1 MILHCSRTRVDAERA
16 GQIRALA
23 SGSIDWDYLVGTAQ
37 RHGVLPLL
45 CQNLSAVCPDAVP
58 AQVLAELKQQFLG
71 NAQRSLFLTGEM
83 FRLLGQLE
91 AAGVKVMPFKGS
103 VLASVYYG
111 NPALRAFGDIDL
123 LVESGA
129 VARASGVLS
138 NAGYRDADHL
148 TPEQLQCC
156 KRYANSLNFIHHSS
170 GIAVDLHW
178 AAWPDWFSSRQ
189 SAAFF
194 RADAERLSVCGRDVL
209 ARSAEVTLLMLCL
222 HGTKHAWS
230 ALGSVCDVHEL
241 VCSTPALDWRGLLN
255 QGRQLRAERLLLLG
269 LSLAQRLLGTPLPI
283 CVQQELNSEPVVSS
297 MAAEMGNR
305 IFTGT
310 AASEVALIP
319 GVLLRARRGLAQ
331 KLMCTLRFAFKPSLT
346 DICSVRLPRPF
357 FLLYHIVRPV
367 RLLRKYGLS
376 VLGRA

>member
-1 MILHCSRTRVDAERA
+1 MILHCSRTRVGAERA
-16 GQIRALA
+16 AQIRALA
-23 SGSIDWDYLVGTAQ
+23 SGGIDWEYLIGTAQ

-58 AQVLAELKQQFLG
+58 VQVLAELKQRFLG

-83 FRLLGQLE
+83 LNLLRQLE
-91 AAGVKVMPFKGS
+91 LAGVKAMPFKGA
-103 VLASVYYG
+103 VLAAIYYG

-123 LVESGA
+123 LVEAGA

-138 NAGYRDADHL
+138 KAGYRDADHL
-148 TPEQLQCC
+148 TSEQLQCC
-156 KRYANSLNFIHHSS
+156 ERYANSLNFIHHSS

-189 SAAFF
+189 SALFF
-194 RADAERLSVCGRDVL
+194 RAGAERMSVCGRDVL
-209 ARSAEVTLLMLCL
+209 VNSAEVTLLMLCF
-222 HGTKHAWS
+222 HGAKHAWS
-230 ALGSVCDVHEL
+230 ALGSVCDLHEL

-255 QGRQLRAERLLLLG
+255 LGRQLRAERLLLLG
-269 LSLAQRLLGTPLPI
+269 LSLAQRLLGAALPM

-297 MAAEMGNR
+297 MAAELGDR
-305 IFTGT
+305 ILAGT

-331 KLMCTLRFAFKPSLT
+331 KFTCTLRFAFKPSLT

-357 FLLYHIVRPV
+357 FLLYHVIRPL
-367 RLLRKYGLS
+367 RLLRKYGFS